1 MMFFKNLTIGAK
13 LIALVVFLEVIVVF
27 TAWNGISVSNDVNND
42 YKHLVATDSQAAVSA
57 NALGMHFLAARGQH
71 IMTMSRSTNEAT
83 EKSYAEVKKYLEL
96 CDKDLQA
103 LNNMAESQQSK
114 AEMESLKAKYESYK
128 AGVHSSVEEKRAG
141 TIKEEGF
148 GQRQAA
154 VKLGQDADELTT
166 QISKIAEMGQQA
178 ADSEAKRIN
187 DDINSSMIQN
197 IILSVV
203 LIVVSTGIGMLFS
216 RDLSRRMKELGVAAG
231 RIADGDLA
239 TEVETSTGD
248 ELGDAAASFEIMR
261 QRVHESISEINSA
274 ADQVAAGAKNVSDAS
289 LSLSQGATEQ
299 AASVEELSASITE
312 IASQTANNADNA
324 DKANALTIKTRE
336 QAEIGNADM
345 NEMLQAMED
354 INDSSANISKIIKVI
369 DEIAFQTN
377 ILALNAAVEAARA
390 GQHGKGF
397 AVVAEE
403 VRNLA
408 ARSAKAAKETTD
420 MIEGSINKVN
430 VGRDIANKTAQA
442 LNAIVTDV
450 ADVADIVGSIA
461 KASNEQ
467 KLALD
472 QINQG
477 VQQVSTVVQSN
488 SATSEEAAAASQQ
501 LSAQADRMKETVRKF
516 KLGNISRTYAPKIS
530 EPRRVMPQ
538 EAEMLTGD
546 AEPAPQERS
555 VLRPAAPGV
564 KPKTIAL
571 TDDEGFGK
579 Y

>member
-13 LIALVVFLEVIVVF
+13 LIALVVFLEIIIVS
-27 TAWNGISVSNDVNND
+27 TAWHGISVNNDVNES
-42 YKHLVATDSQAAVSA
+42 YKHLNATDTQAAVTA

-71 IMTMSRSTNEAT
+71 IMTMSRSNAEAT
-83 EKSYAEVKKYLEL
+83 EKSYAEVKKYLDL
-96 CDKDLQA
+96 CDKDVQA
-103 LNNMAESQQSK
+103 LITMAESQQGK
-114 AEMESLKAKYESYK
+114 AAMESLKAKYESYK
-128 AGVHSSVEEKRAG
+128 AGVHSAVEEKRSG

-148 GQRQAA
+148 GQREAA
-154 VKLGQDADELTT
+154 VKLGQDADALYNE
-166 QISKIAEMGQQA
+166 ISKIAELGQQA
-178 ADSEAKRIN
+178 ADSEAKRI
-187 DDINSSMIQN
+187 DEEISSNIVQN
-197 IILSVV
+197 IIISLV
-203 LIVVSTGIGMLFS
+203 LIVVSTGVGILFA
-216 RDLSRRMKELGVAAG
+216 RDLSSRMKELGAAAG

-324 DKANALTIKTRE
+324 DKANDLTIKARE
-336 QAEIGNADM
+336 QAELGNNDM
-345 NEMLQAMED
+345 NEMLKAMEE

-442 LNAIVTDV
+442 LSEIVKDV

-501 LSAQADRMKETVRKF
+501 LSAQADRMRETVSRF
-516 KLGNISRTYAPKIS
+516 KLGNVSRTYARK
-530 EPRRVMPQ
+530 VMP
-538 EAEMLTGD
+538 ESAPAVSRSSEMLSDTES
-546 AEPAPQERS
+546 AAQERS